1 MADPLEELKLLIR
14 TRHPVVTI
22 NTLDEAFATRQIHQ
36 AGTEM
41 GLAVLEWSVSN
52 GLCYTEP
59 ATAEVVNGTKTL
71 VGTLK
76 HIRDNE
82 AINVYIF
89 KDALRYIKDAVA
101 ERLLRDVAQA
111 FSADN
116 RTLFLIDP
124 AGELPSAVHPL
135 AIDYDLPL
143 PDEKEINQLVRA
155 TFQQLN
161 QFGNAVVEMTES
173 QFNQF
178 LANLRGLTR
187 MEISQ
192 VVADAVLGD
201 GKLTADDV
209 NKAIAI
215 KRQRLRQTGVLDYIP
230 PPDAAPAVG
239 GLKNLRKWLVR
250 RARAFS
256 PKAREFGLEPPKGIL
271 ILGMQGC
278 GKSLMARHVAA
289 SWKIPLLRMDVGSL
303 YDKYIGE
310 TEKHL
315 RRALQVASVMSPCVL
330 WIDEIEKAFAS
341 ASAGAESDGGLS
353 KRMFGQLLSWMQDHV
368 EPVFIVATA
377 NEISALPPELVRK
390 GRFDEIFFVD
400 LPEKDARGTIF
411 EIHLGRRKRNS
422 ANFDIHALAAASDGF
437 SGSEIEQA
445 VVGAMYA
452 AFGEQRALTTD
463 DILAEL
469 SQTQPLSVFMAEQ
482 TESLRDWAKSRC
494 VRAD

>member
-1 MADPLEELKLLIR
+1 MSNPCEDIKLLIR
-14 TRHPVVTI
+14 TRHAVITV
-22 NTLDEAFATRQIHQ
+22 NTLDEAYACQQIHQ

-41 GLAVLEWSVSN
+41 GLAVLQWSVSD
-52 GLCYTEP
+52 GLCYTDPSTSEQV
-59 ATAEVVNGTKTL
+59 AGTKTL
-71 VGTLK
+71 VGALK
-76 HIRDNE
+76 HIRDNQ

-124 AGELPSAVHPL
+124 GGELPSPLHPL
-135 AIDYDLPL
+135 TVDHDLSL
-143 PDEKEINQLVRA
+143 PDEKEIYQLVRS
-155 TFQQLN
+155 TYQQLN
-161 QFGNAVVEMTES
+161 QFGNAVVEMTDA

-201 GKLTADDV
+201 GKLSADDV
-209 NKAIAI
+209 NKAIAV

-230 PPDAAPAVG
+230 PPDAVPAVG
-239 GLKNLRKWLVR
+239 GLKNLRQWLAHR
-250 RARAFS
+250 SRAFTA
-256 PKAREFGLEPPKGIL
+256 KARDFGLDPPRGIL

-289 SWKIPLLRMDVGSL
+289 CWKIPLLRMDVGSL
-303 YDKYIGE
+303 YDKYVGE
-310 TEKHL
+310 TERHL
-315 RRALQVASVMSPCVL
+315 RRAFQVASVMSPCVL

-341 ASAGAESDGGLS
+341 ASATAESDGGLS
-353 KRMFGQLLSWMQDHV
+353 KRMFGQLLTWMQDHP

-400 LPEKDARGTIF
+400 LPDSDTRRTIF
-411 EIHLGRRKRNS
+411 EIHLSRRKRNP
-422 ANFDIHALAAASDGF
+422 ADFDLSALAKASDGF

-445 VVGAMYA
+445 VVAAMYTAFA
-452 AFGEQRALTTD
+452 AQRDLTTD
-463 DILAEL
+463 DILNEL
-469 SQTQPLSVFMAEQ
+469 SRTQPLSVFMAEQ

>member
-1 MADPLEELKLLIR
+1 MSNPCEDIKLLIR
-14 TRHPVVTI
+14 TRHAVITV
-22 NTLDEAFATRQIHQ
+22 NTLDEAYACQQIHQ

-41 GLAVLEWSVSN
+41 GLAVLQWSVSD
-52 GLCYTEP
+52 GLCYTDPSTSEQV
-59 ATAEVVNGTKTL
+59 AGTKTL
-71 VGTLK
+71 VGALK
-76 HIRDNE
+76 HIRDNQ

-124 AGELPSAVHPL
+124 GGEIPSSLHPL
-135 AIDYDLPL
+135 TVDHDLPL
-143 PDEKEINQLVRA
+143 PDEKEIYQLVRSSY
-155 TFQQLN
+155 QQLN
-161 QFGNAVVEMTES
+161 QFGNAVVEMTDA

-201 GKLTADDV
+201 GKLSADDV
-209 NKAIAI
+209 NKAIAV

-230 PPDAAPAVG
+230 PPDAVPAVG
-239 GLKNLRKWLVR
+239 GLKNLRQWLAHR
-250 RARAFS
+250 SRAFTA
-256 PKAREFGLEPPKGIL
+256 KARDFGLDPPRGIL

-289 SWKIPLLRMDVGSL
+289 CWKIPLLRMDVGSL
-303 YDKYIGE
+303 YDKYVGE
-310 TEKHL
+310 TERHL
-315 RRALQVASVMSPCVL
+315 RRAFQVASVMSPCVL

-341 ASAGAESDGGLS
+341 ASATAESDGGLS
-353 KRMFGQLLSWMQDHV
+353 KRMFGQLLTWMQDHP

-400 LPEKDARGTIF
+400 LPDSDTRRTIF
-411 EIHLGRRKRNS
+411 EIHLSRRKRNP
-422 ANFDIHALAAASDGF
+422 ADFDLSALAKASDGF

-445 VVGAMYA
+445 VVAAMYTAFA
-452 AFGEQRALTTD
+452 AQRDLTTD
-463 DILAEL
+463 DILNEL
-469 SQTQPLSVFMAEQ
+469 SRTQPLSVFMAEQ